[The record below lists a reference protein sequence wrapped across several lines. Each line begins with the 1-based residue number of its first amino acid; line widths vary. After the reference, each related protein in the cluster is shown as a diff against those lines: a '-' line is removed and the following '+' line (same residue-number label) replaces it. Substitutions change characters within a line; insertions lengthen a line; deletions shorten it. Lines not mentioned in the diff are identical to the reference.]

1 MGQACGGLCQVR
13 PSPYRLQLLQEPA
26 LPQVPGTGGARLDG
40 SACRGSAP
48 GHAVFTLPA
57 EIARIASCNKRAV
70 YGLLF
75 KGVGMTAIGPKEC
88 PKAETVM
95 TIAAGPK
102 RLGARVGVTSVL
114 HTWGSALTHPHIPMI
129 VPTGGLLPE
138 GTWWVTCKRGF
149 LLHVRV
155 LSRLFRRLFLDGLR
169 DLHRAG
175 QLVFLSD
182 LAELADARTFTA

>member
-1 MGQACGGLCQVR
+1 
-13 PSPYRLQLLQEPA
+13 
-26 LPQVPGTGGARLDG
+26 
-40 SACRGSAP
+40 
-48 GHAVFTLPA
+48 
-57 EIARIASCNKRAV
+57 
-70 YGLLF
+70 
-75 KGVGMTAIGPKEC
+75 MTAIGPKEC